1 MTTFMFPG
9 QGSQHKGMG
18 ADFFTEFTHE
28 IHIADEILGYSI
40 VDLCLNDP
48 QQLLSRTEYTQ
59 PALYVVESLMY
70 KAKQNQGLFPDY
82 CIGHSLGEYA
92 ALYAAG
98 AFDFPTGLRLVQKRG
113 SLMSQVSG
121 GGMLAVVDLAAERIK
136 ILLESQ
142 GLKSIDFANF
152 NSKRQIV
159 LSGPA
164 QDIHKAYE
172 ILSVEAMMCVP
183 LNVSGAFHS
192 RYMEKAAQE
201 FAQFIDQFSFSEL
214 QATVIAN
221 VNAEPYTLDTIKGNL
236 VNQIT
241 HPVLWTEIIQ
251 YVKNK
256 GESEFVEVG
265 PGNVLTRLLAQQ

>member
-1 MTTFMFPG
+1 MFSG

-221 VNAEPYTLDTIKGNL
+221 VNAEPYTLDTIKENL